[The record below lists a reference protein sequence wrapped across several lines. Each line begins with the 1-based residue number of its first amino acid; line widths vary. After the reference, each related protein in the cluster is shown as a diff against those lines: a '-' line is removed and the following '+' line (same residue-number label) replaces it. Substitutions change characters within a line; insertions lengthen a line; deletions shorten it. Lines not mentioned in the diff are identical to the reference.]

1 MWELYYGGW
10 IAPNIYYLGN
20 TGCVR
25 VDGLRIMGMSWI
37 FKSGDYHKG
46 KLSDSIRLD
55 EADVQ
60 DIMKRCHWTDRQ

>member
-25 VDGLRIMGMSWI
+25 VDGLRIMGMSGI

-46 KLSDSIRLD
+46 KLSSSEMVKLTSRTLRKD
-55 EADVQ
+55 A
-60 DIMKRCHWTDRQ
+60 TG

>member
-25 VDGLRIMGMSWI
+25 VDGLRIMGMSGI

-46 KLSDSIRLD
+46 KLASVWDV
-55 EADVQ
+55 ADVQ
-60 DIMKRCHWTDRQ
+60 DITKRCHWIDQQ

>member
-25 VDGLRIMGMSWI
+25 VDGLRVMGMSGI

-46 KLSDSIRLD
+46 KLSLSVVARK
-55 EADVQ
+55 ANGGNS
-60 DIMKRCHWTDRQ
+60 CGS

>member
-25 VDGLRIMGMSWI
+25 VDGLRVMGMSGI

-46 KLSDSIRLD
+46 KLSYLFRLG
-55 EADVQ
+55 
-60 DIMKRCHWTDRQ
+60 